1 MKELEEKEASSCTSS
16 MSVCGHWVARE
27 EQGADGAEMEK
38 IRKTVCDGIFNTQ
51 HEGSLQLS
59 QATQRLQ
66 HLLGNASSG
75 SCADHFQVAASW
87 VGGGRRHNR
96 RHDGRRQGDRH
107 FGVGFDHHGGSLM
120 SDCWQPMLLREELS
134 S

>member
-75 SCADHFQVAASW
+75 SCADHLQVAASW
-87 VGGGRRHNR
+87 VGGGGGHRRH
-96 RHDGRRQGDRH
+96 HDDGDGPCHGAGDDHAGGRVSVSNKGRGRT
-107 FGVGFDHHGGSLM
+107 FFVTF
-120 SDCWQPMLLREELS
+120 
-134 S
+134 